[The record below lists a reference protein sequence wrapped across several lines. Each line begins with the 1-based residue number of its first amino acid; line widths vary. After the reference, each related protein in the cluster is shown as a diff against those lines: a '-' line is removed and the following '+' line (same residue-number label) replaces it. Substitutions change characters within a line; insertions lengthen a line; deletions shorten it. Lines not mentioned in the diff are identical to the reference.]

1 MRGRKPIPNALHDL
15 HGNPGKRRRN
25 LEPKLPPGLPSCPDH
40 LDKQAKTEWRRLVK
54 DLHAAGLLKRIDRAM
69 LAAACQSYSRW
80 ARLERI
86 VQSTGEVIQTG
97 SVLTD
102 SDGNVLEDTRQFK
115 PNPYLGALNR
125 ALKQMHC
132 FYSEFGMSA
141 ASRARL
147 HLEGQASSSEHDELK
162 LFVGS

>member
-1 MRGRKPIPNALHDL
+1 MRGRKPIPNAIHDL
-15 HGNPGKRRRN
+15 HGNPGKRKRAA
-25 LEPKLPPGLPSCPDH
+25 EPKLPPGLPTCPDH
-40 LDKQAKTEWRRLVK
+40 LDAQAKAEWRRLVK
-54 DLHAAGLLKRIDRAM
+54 DLHAAGLLKRVDRAM

-80 ARLERI
+80 AKLEGI
-86 VQSTGEVIQTG
+86 VQTTGEVIQTG
-97 SVLTD
+97 TVERD
-102 SDGNVLEDTRQFK
+102 KEGKVVKDDRQFK

-125 ALKQMHC
+125 ALKQMHT

-147 HLEGQASSSEHDELK
+147 HLEGGSGGEEDELK